1 MPTGIRLLHRFPQT
15 ADPRRPAVRRPR
27 NRLAAAL
34 PAAALAGTL
43 LVAAAAPAEA
53 GMSLKQFRNYAAMP
67 GGAPLIRSYLSGI
80 RDGMIGLQTNLMEQG
95 RQPSFCP
102 DTEDITTGTT
112 FEETVMREIEQ
123 PSSGEAWSGETELA
137 TVVAAALQTSY
148 PCDTY

>member
-1 MPTGIRLLHRFPQT
+1 MPTGARFIRLFAKC
-15 ADPRRPAVRRPR
+15 ADARRPAIRRPHT
-27 NRLAAAL
+27 NLVSAV
-34 PAAALAGTL
+34 PAAALASAL
-43 LVAAAAPAEA
+43 LVAAVPAEA

-95 RQPSFCP
+95 EQPSFCP
-102 DTEDITTGTT
+102 DAEDITTGTT

-123 PSSGEAWSGETELA
+123 PSSGEPWAGDTELA